1 MRKVFVVLFTLGLAV
16 GLSSWLVAQDFH
28 LETKQVKN
36 RQKEE
41 KKALKLKHKFAKQTM
56 GGRDLPKS
64 VRAQMKHQ
72 QQREGRELHEKQ
84 KDERQDLKDR
94 QRMLKE
100 LQSRQ

>member
-1 MRKVFVVLFTLGLAV
+1 MRKLFVVLFMLVLAV
-16 GLSSWLVAQDFH
+16 GLSSWLVAQDFS
-28 LETKQVKN
+28 LETKQVKG

-41 KKALKLKHKFAKQTM
+41 KKALKLKHKFSKQTM
-56 GGRDLPKS
+56 GSRDLPKS

-72 QQREGRELHEKQ
+72 QQREGRELREKQ

-100 LQSRQ
+100 MQSRQ

>member
-1 MRKVFVVLFTLGLAV
+1 MRKLFLVLVTLAMAV
-16 GLSSWLVAQDFH
+16 GLSSWLVAQDFS
-28 LETKQVKN
+28 LETKQVKG

-41 KKALKLKHKFAKQTM
+41 KKALKLKHKFAKQSM
-56 GGRDLPKS
+56 GSRDLPKS

-72 QQREGRELHEKQ
+72 QQREGRELREKQ

-100 LQSRQ
+100 MQSRQ

>member
-1 MRKVFVVLFTLGLAV
+1 MRKLFAVLFALVLAV
-16 GLSSWLVAQDFH
+16 GLSSSLVAQDFK

-41 KKALKLKHKFAKQTM
+41 KKALKLKHKFAKQAL

-72 QQREGRELHEKQ
+72 QQREERELREKQ
-84 KDERQDLKDR
+84 KDERLDLKDR
-94 QRMLKE
+94 RRVLQEM
-100 LQSRQ
+100 QSRQ